1 MDYYRNVKLKSEVPE
16 ELDLDTE
23 GEAEERS
30 PAFVG
35 EAVRDQV
42 AT

>member
-23 GEAEERS
+23 GEAGERS
-30 PAFVG
+30 PAFV
-35 EAVRDQV
+35 EETVRDQV
-42 AT
+42 TT